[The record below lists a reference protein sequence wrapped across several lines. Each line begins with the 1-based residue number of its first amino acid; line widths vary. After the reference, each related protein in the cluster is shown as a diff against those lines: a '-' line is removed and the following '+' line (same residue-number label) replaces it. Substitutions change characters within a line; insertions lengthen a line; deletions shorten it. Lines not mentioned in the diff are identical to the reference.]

1 MPRIHL
7 AHPRSLRP
15 SAEVVSPVVVG
26 STVSD
31 PLSEGLTLHLP
42 LTSDLTPLVGTG
54 SATFVRASAG
64 TALNPAGR
72 LITYG
77 NNAARFDCGSP
88 DNPLAGYLAEAAGT
102 PLNLCWPNNVLTQD
116 RWKLGTGVSV
126 TDNSTDVIDPA
137 GGNAATKITYNGSGI
152 AGEARLYQ
160 TIKAPSVNGEVSTD
174 SVWLRTATGTLTLR
188 LRDNLGG
195 TTVCALT
202 PVWRRFQVTS
212 TGNGTNHWQLA
223 LWTDAGVNDAF
234 TAYWYMPQAEVGATA
249 SSVVSATEGPANRS
263 ADLLSYPTASN
274 LFHSACS
281 VSFWVRTPW
290 AGNDGQIHFLLD
302 VPTDANRQRICV
314 VKTATNALRLEVY
327 GNTAG
332 GLKLLSHPLDATKW
346 APNTWHHVVATWTSA
361 GPLTLWLDGVSVGT
375 AASSGV
381 WADLVDLGP
390 TAWIGVRYSGI
401 YPVQGVIR
409 SLRAYNRVLT
419 ATEISRL
426 YAAG

>member
-42 LTSDLTPLVGTG
+42 LASDLTPLVGTG

-102 PLNLCWPNNVLTQD
+102 PLNLCWPNNVLTHW
-116 RWKLGTGVSV
+116 RWTLGTGVSV

-160 TIKAPSVNGEVSTD
+160 TIKAPSVNGEVSTS

-188 LRDNLGG
+188 LRDNMGG

-332 GLKLLSHPLDATKW
+332 GYKLLSHPLDATKW

-409 SLRAYNRVLT
+409 SLRAYSRILT